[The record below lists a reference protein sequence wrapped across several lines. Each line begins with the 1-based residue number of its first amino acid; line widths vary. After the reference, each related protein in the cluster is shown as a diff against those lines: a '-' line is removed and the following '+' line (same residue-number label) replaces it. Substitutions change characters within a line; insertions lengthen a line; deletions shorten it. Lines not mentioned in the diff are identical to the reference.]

1 MLASALNGA
10 DQALII
16 EHIMGC
22 ALVHRPQKKVPLAT
36 HSPMTLART
45 LKWTSGVLLA
55 VTLLAALFI
64 SLFGWNWLR
73 SPIERMATE
82 KTGRVLAIQG
92 ELQVKFGWPWPRIHA
107 ESVTF
112 ANPPWAREKQMLAA
126 DAVEISIDLP
136 QLLLRHIVFP
146 EVRLVR
152 PMVFLEQ
159 GSGGRK
165 SWLLD
170 LDQQDENARIRID
183 RLTLDQGSLGFD
195 DAETKTSIR
204 SDLSSLNAAADSD
217 TGSGL
222 TFKAQGLYLGLPFM
236 AQGSG
241 GPVLAMRDERSPYP
255 LKINA
260 SIGHT
265 RVRAEGK
272 VTSLLKF
279 TAMDMRLAVSGDS
292 LAQLFPLLGIAFPAT
307 RSYATEGHLLHSGTS
322 WRYDDFSGRIGD
334 SDMAGQLQVETGGK
348 RPALA
353 AELTSKL
360 LDIEDLGPVIGSR
373 PGTLDKAAASPS
385 ARLHVL
391 PDVPFKTDTWSSV
404 DANVRLSAK
413 TIRRAKE
420 LPIEDLVTHL
430 RLNDSVL
437 TLDPLNFGLAGGE
450 LNAVITLDG
459 RKDPIQAHAKV
470 RARKILIAKLFPT
483 VQLNKNS
490 IGQINGEF
498 DLTGQGNSVARMLA
512 GASGKLGLVVA
523 GGEVSKLMMEKVGL
537 HLWEI
542 LELNLSGDRLIKL
555 RCGVADFDVKQG
567 IMQVDA
573 LIFDT
578 VVTTIIGTGSID
590 LAQEKLDLTLN
601 QKTKNTSPLALRS
614 PIYVRGSFGKPEI
627 GIDKGRVAA
636 RALGALALGMVNPL
650 LALMPLIDA
659 GPGQDSDC
667 GQLVRESRAMP
678 NPEHKSAPAAK

>member
-1 MLASALNGA
+1 
-10 DQALII
+10 
-16 EHIMGC
+16 MGRT
-22 ALVHRPQKKVPLAT
+22 LVHWPQKKVPLAT
-36 HSPMTLART
+36 HTPMTLARM
-45 LKWTSGVLLA
+45 LKWTAGVAIATTLMA
-55 VTLLAALFI
+55 VLFI
-64 SLFGWNWLR
+64 AIFGWNWLR

-82 KTGRVLAIQG
+82 KTGRALAIQG
-92 ELQVKFGWPWPRIHA
+92 ELKVRFGWPWPRIQA

-152 PMVFLEQ
+152 PVVFLEQ

-183 RLTLDQGSLGFD
+183 RLTLDQGTLGFD
-195 DAETKTSIR
+195 DAEKKTSIR
-204 SDLSSLNAAADSD
+204 SDLSTLNAAADSD
-217 TGSGL
+217 TGL
-222 TFKAQGLYLGLPFM
+222 TFKAQGHYLGLPFK

-279 TAMDMRLAVSGDS
+279 TAIDMRLALSGDS

-322 WRYDDFSGRIGD
+322 WRYDHFSGRIGD
-334 SDMAGQLQVETGGK
+334 SDMAGKLQVETGGK
-348 RPALA
+348 RPALT
-353 AELTSKL
+353 AELFSKL

-373 PGTLDKAAASPS
+373 PGIVAKAAASPS
-385 ARLHVL
+385 TPLHVL
-391 PDVPFKTDTWSSV
+391 PDLPFKTDTWSSV
-404 DANVRLSAK
+404 DADVRLTAK

-459 RKDPIQAHAKV
+459 RKDPIQAHARV

-483 VQLNKNS
+483 VELNKNS

-498 DLTGQGNSVARMLA
+498 DLTGQGNSVGRMLA
-512 GASGKLGLVVA
+512 GASGKVGLVVA

-614 PIYVRGSFGKPEI
+614 PIYVRGSFGKPDI

-659 GPGQDSDC
+659 GPGKDSDC
-667 GQLVRESRAMP
+667 GQLVREARAMP
-678 NPEHKSAPAAK
+678 NPEHKSTPARK